1 MLAGTHSG
9 NGADQP
15 DAATTG
21 RLDDLVLEFVE
32 FSKRY
37 QWRPF
42 EPVVRP
48 QLPDLNTSHWI
59 RNPIDRFIAAEH
71 EARRLTP
78 QPPAAPELLL
88 RRVYL
93 DLIGLT
99 PTADEVREFIAAY
112 QADPHAYE
120 DVVDR
125 LLENS
130 AYGERWGRHWMNV
143 WRYSDWAGYRDALR
157 DSQRHIWHWR
167 DWIIESLNQ
176 DKPYDRMLVEM
187 LAADELVTYHTGRKI
202 TEGAFPTVGAWV
214 SYGLGSANR
223 NLPEF
228 VVLGNPS
235 ADCCG
240 AAWTHGSSYLGPKHA
255 GVRLKVDAK
264 RPLSFVRSA
273 NEKLTIE
280 EQREMFGLLGQLNRA
295 AGIQYPDDKELQAR
309 IRSYELAFQMQST
322 VPEVMNFETET
333 QDTQHLYGL
342 NQSATKAFGAKCL
355 AARRLAE
362 RGVRF
367 IQLFHGYTGN
377 AGAWDS
383 HIGIKARHSKLA
395 REVDQPIAGLIK
407 DLKQRGLL
415 DETLVVVGSEFG
427 RTPGAEV
434 RKGRSDSSTGRDHH
448 PHGFNVVM
456 AGGGLKRGIVHGAT
470 DELGFHAAENRHYV
484 TDLHATVLHQ
494 LGLDT
499 RCLEVSGRKR
509 LERDFEDVMH
519 DVIA

>member
-1 MLAGTHSG
+1 MNPSQYPTSQSPCLPISPSPGLPRRTFLGKTGMGLTGLALSSMLFRDGEFQAASAGQAPHLEAQAKSVIWIFFIGGLSHLESFDPKPALNKYAGKSIEET
-9 NGADQP
+9 P
-15 DAATTG
+15 FAAAVLDKDKINENLLDPSKQTREIFKAIMPLQTG
-21 RLDDLVLEFVE
+21 YRQYGECGLEVSDWFPHMGSCADDLC
-32 FSKRY
+32 
-37 QWRPF
+37 
-42 EPVVRP
+42 VVRSMWTIDNNHGA
-48 QLPDLNTSHWI
+48 QL
-59 RNPIDRFIAAEH
+59 
-71 EARRLTP
+71 
-78 QPPAAPELLL
+78 
-88 RRVYL
+88 
-93 DLIGLT
+93 
-99 PTADEVREFIAAY
+99 
-112 QADPHAYE
+112 
-120 DVVDR
+120 
-125 LLENS
+125 
-130 AYGERWGRHWMNV
+130 
-143 WRYSDWAGYRDALR
+143 
-157 DSQRHIWHWR
+157 
-167 DWIIESLNQ
+167 
-176 DKPYDRMLVEM
+176 
-187 LAADELVTYHTGRKI
+187 TYHTGRKI
-202 TEGAFPTVGAWV
+202 TEGAYPTVGAWV
-214 SYGLGSANR
+214 SYGLGSANA

-264 RPLSFVRSA
+264 QPLSFVRSA
-273 NEKLTIE
+273 NEKLTVE

-295 AGIQYPDDKELQAR
+295 AGIEYPDDQELQAR

-322 VPEVMNFETET
+322 VPEVMNFEAET
-333 QDTQHLYGL
+333 QDTQQLYGL
-342 NQSATKAFGAKCL
+342 DQAATKDFGAKCL

-395 REVDQPIAGLIK
+395 KEVDQPIAGLIR

-415 DETLVVVGSEFG
+415 DETVVVVGSEFG

-434 RKGRSDSSTGRDHH
+434 RAGRSDSSTGRDHH

-456 AGGGLKRGIVHGAT
+456 AGGGLKSGLVHGAT

-499 RCLEVSGRKR
+499 RRLLIPGRPRLDRDFGEVMLEV
-509 LERDFEDVMH
+509 
-519 DVIA
+519 IA